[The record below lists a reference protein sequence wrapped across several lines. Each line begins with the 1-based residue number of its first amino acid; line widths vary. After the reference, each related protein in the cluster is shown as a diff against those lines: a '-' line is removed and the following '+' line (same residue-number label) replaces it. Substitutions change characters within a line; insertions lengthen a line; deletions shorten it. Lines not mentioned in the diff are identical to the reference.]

1 MKRPQALSDLTE
13 MIDSI
18 HLDHPVRVGIDGV
31 DASGKT
37 VLAGELAD
45 SIYERGRI
53 VIRVSVD
60 DFHSPRSKRYRQG
73 RYSPQGFYNDSYNY
87 NALLTHVLKPLGPD
101 GNLLYKP
108 VVYDLDKNVEVS
120 VSECHADPTA
130 VLIVDGIFLHRPE
143 LREYWDFSIFVHSDF
158 QITTKRAQVRDL
170 HLFKT
175 PDAVR
180 RMYEKRYIPGQRIYL
195 KAVDP
200 YALAD
205 VVWNNNDFDY
215 PDLRMNESDN
225 RKVKQKG

>member
-45 SIYERGRI
+45 SIHERGRI
-53 VIRVSVD
+53 VIRVTVD
-60 DFHSPRSKRYRQG
+60 DFHFPRSKRYRRG
-73 RYSPQGFYNDSYNY
+73 RYSPQGFYDDSYDY
-87 NALLTHVLKPLGPD
+87 NAILTNVLKPLGPD
-101 GNLLYKP
+101 GDLLYRP
-108 VVYDLDKNVEVS
+108 VFFDLDKNVEMP
-120 VSECHADPTA
+120 VSERHADPTA

-143 LREYWDFSIFVHSDF
+143 LRDYWDFSIFVHSDF
-158 QITTKRAQVRDL
+158 HITTKRALVRDL

-180 RMYEKRYIPGQRIYL
+180 RMYEKRYIPGQLIYL

-200 YALAD
+200 CALAD
-205 VVWNNNDFDY
+205 VVWHNNDFDH
-215 PDLRMNESDN
+215 PDLRMNESDD
-225 RKVKQKG
+225 RKVEQKG